1 MKTTLPKNPLLAS
14 LLRSLAPLAQK
25 HITPDNLSQL
35 FSSLTAPYQQPDQ
48 RTILIISRKA
58 DDTVVASVCSLDSQN
73 RITAQHHQQPL
84 DQLIQQFI
92 INQTR

>member
-1 MKTTLPKNPLLAS
+1 MTD
-14 LLRSLAPLAQK
+14 
-25 HITPDNLSQL
+25 TPR
-35 FSSLTAPYQQPDQ
+35 DQ
-48 RTILIISRKA
+48 RTVVPASFRIYS